1 MLIIPL
7 ILLLLFVLMIITAMG
22 IMAAQYTQTV
32 ELGTA
37 KQFGVLAGSA
47 ISNTGLT
54 EIKGTAGGNVGLS
67 PTTGAEITG
76 FPPGIVHGT
85 IYTVDEF
92 GPAGS
97 VENPGL
103 LTTAK
108 NDLTT
113 AYNDAASRPMN
124 GSISANLDGQTFYPG
139 VYNSGS
145 EINLAVNGTVILDG
159 QGNPN
164 SVFIFQAGSTLIT
177 GSGSKVELINGAQPC
192 HVFWQVGSSAT
203 LGVNSVFVGH
213 ILALTSITANT
224 GAEVKGQLL
233 ARNGAVTLDDNT
245 IINDLCMLADP
256 AISVKKYVSIDGG
269 VTWLDAQSAP
279 GPSVGV
285 DSEIQFKFEVTNTG
299 NTLLTGIN
307 LTDTEF
313 GDLSGQATAEDE
325 LASGASFEVIVDD
338 IAEVGQHSNTATVT
352 GYFDDEPYSD
362 TDNAHYWGYVPVTDA
377 PAISVKKYVSIDGG
391 VTWHDADDPAGPSI
405 VAGSEVQF
413 KFVVTNTGNVELTDI
428 TLTDSEFGDLSGAA
442 AVVDPLASGAFFEV
456 IVDDINAEVG
466 QHSNTATVT
475 GYFDDE
481 PYSDTDNAHYWG
493 YVPVTDAPATSSLT
507 VGKIIS
513 GDTGG
518 ITTLPLFEITVTGPE
533 GFSSTRTFVGGETFT
548 WTNLVPGTY
557 SITELKT
564 GLSDEWTVTGE
575 GDVTV
580 AADQTAVATV
590 TNTYLAEVIPVGS
603 LTVGKIISG
612 DTGGITTLPLFE
624 ITVTGPEGF
633 SSTRTFVG
641 GETFTWTNLVPG
653 TYSITELKTG
663 LSDEWTVTGEGDVT
677 VAADQTAVATVTNA
691 YVTEEGVIDARRQ
704 LPRTGGN
711 ELLFAIS
718 VISLALAGGL
728 LLKGYRRY
736 KDNYNID

>member
-1 MLIIPL
+1 
-7 ILLLLFVLMIITAMG
+7 MIITAMG

-377 PAISVKKYVSIDGG
+377 PA
-391 VTWHDADDPAGPSI
+391 
-405 VAGSEVQF
+405 
-413 KFVVTNTGNVELTDI
+413 TG
-428 TLTDSEFGDLSGAA
+428 
-442 AVVDPLASGAFFEV
+442 
-456 IVDDINAEVG
+456 
-466 QHSNTATVT
+466 
-475 GYFDDE
+475 
-481 PYSDTDNAHYWG
+481 
-493 YVPVTDAPATSSLT
+493 SLT
-507 VGKIIS
+507 VGKIVS

-533 GFSSTRTFVGGETFT
+533 GFSSTKTFVGGETFT

-557 SITELKT
+557 SVTELKT
-564 GLSDEWTVTGE
+564 GLSSEWTVTGE